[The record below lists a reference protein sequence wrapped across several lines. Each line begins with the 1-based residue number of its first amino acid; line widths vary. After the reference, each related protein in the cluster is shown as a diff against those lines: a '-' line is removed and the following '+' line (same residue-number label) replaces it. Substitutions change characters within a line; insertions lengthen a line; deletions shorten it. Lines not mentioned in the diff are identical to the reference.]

1 MPYDVNIGIDH
12 PFNDARR
19 RHVQMLERTDRLAIR
34 PEVFDYRSM
43 IGGGPLREYALAG
56 QNGAYPL
63 DDVRLEEYKR
73 MGGRFSLGRTLRQ
86 VKEAIPA
93 SVCRKAYSA
102 AKRVVRPA
110 AERLAANYGLEAL
123 VPVGERALDRAVGG
137 KINRL
142 KKAKRWTGFA
152 VDTVSKGL
160 DLGSRAKK
168 LFGYGEMEG
177 CGARKDLPA
186 GTKDAKDYMDGLRS
200 YQDDQ
205 SRFVKGSKE
214 AIAYMASIR
223 KKRRTKAEL
232 DAERAADRAAEGLP
246 PRKARAPNER
256 AGIVKAVMAERGVSM
271 IQASKIVK
279 SEGLYTPVGR

>member
-1 MPYDVNIGIDH
+1 
-12 PFNDARR
+12 
-19 RHVQMLERTDRLAIR
+19 
-34 PEVFDYRSM
+34 
-43 IGGGPLREYALAG
+43 
-56 QNGAYPL
+56 
-63 DDVRLEEYKR
+63 

-93 SVCRKAYSA
+93 SVRRKAYSA

-110 AERLAANYGLEAL
+110 AERLAANYGLEAF

-152 VDTVSKGL
+152 VDTISKGL

-186 GTKDAKDYMDGLRS
+186 GSKKARDHMDDLRL
-200 YQDDQ
+200 YQEDQ
-205 SRFVKGSKE
+205 SIFVKGSPEAKE
-214 AIAYMASIR
+214 YMASIR
-223 KKRRTKAEL
+223 KKRRTQAEL

-246 PRKARAPNER
+246 PRKARAPNAR

>member
-1 MPYDVNIGIDH
+1 MPYDVNIGIAH

-19 RHVQMLERTDRLAIR
+19 RHIEMLERTDRLAHR
-34 PEVFDYRSM
+34 PEVFEYRSM

-93 SVCRKAYSA
+93 SVRRKAYSA

-110 AERLAANYGLEAL
+110 AERLAANYGLSAL

-152 VDTVSKGL
+152 VDTISKGL

-177 CGARKDLPA
+177 CGARGDLPA
-186 GTKDAKDYMDGLRS
+186 GSKDAKDYMDGLRS

-205 SRFVKGSKE
+205 TRFVKGSAE
-214 AIAYMASIR
+214 AKAYMASIR

-246 PRKARAPNER
+246 PRKARAPNAR
-256 AGIVKAVMAERGVSM
+256 AGIVKAVMDERGVSM